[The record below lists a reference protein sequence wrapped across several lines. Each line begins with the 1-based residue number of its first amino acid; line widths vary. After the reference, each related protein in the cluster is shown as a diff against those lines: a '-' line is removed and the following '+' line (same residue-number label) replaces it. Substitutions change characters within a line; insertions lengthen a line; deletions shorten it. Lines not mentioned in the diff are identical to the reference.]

1 MNLTRATLDKRAIS
15 YFAAFLLIFGG
26 IGAYL
31 SLGQLEDPE
40 FTVKTAAITVAY
52 PGASAEQVELEVV
65 DLVETQLQEMVELK
79 HVYSMARPG
88 LAIIKVDIQNQYWAD
103 RIEQVWDKMRSK
115 IRDIEDQLPPGAQ
128 KPIIGDDFG
137 FVFGFLIGISAD
149 GYSYSELDEY
159 VKAVRKE
166 LQVIDNVARVDT
178 WGVQH
183 AACTWRS
190 PRPSCHSWALPAT
203 ISRTPCA
210 SKTW

>member
-1 MNLTRATLDKRAIS
+1 M
-15 YFAAFLLIFGG
+15 
-26 IGAYL
+26 

-40 FTVKTAAITVAY
+40 FTVKTAAITVALS
-52 PGASAEQVELEVV
+52 GRLCAEQVELEVV
-65 DLVETQLQEMVELK
+65 DLIETQLQEMVELK

-88 LAIIKVDIQNQYWAD
+88 LAIIKVDIQNQYWSD

-128 KPIIGDDFG
+128 KPLIGDDFG

-159 VKAVRKE
+159 VKTVRKE

-178 WGVQH
+178 WGVQ
-183 AACTWRS
+183 
-190 PRPSCHSWALPAT
+190 PRRVFLEVSETQLSQLGIPAT
-203 ISRTPCA
+203 RFATPCA